1 MENSCAPPPS
11 ADAPALIADARG
23 LDHARTRAP
32 GVPARPADARG
43 ARPPTRRHAARSA
56 RPSTGGLTLDGGTEQ
71 VCGKLAAFADPG
83 GAEVAS
89 GPLGPDPV
97 REPTAFAAA
106 AAPS

>member
-23 LDHARTRAP
+23 LDHARTGPP
-32 GVPARPADARG
+32 GASARPGDARSTL
-43 ARPPTRRHAARSA
+43 APTRHRAARSA
-56 RPSTGGLTLDGGTEQ
+56 RRSRGRLTLDGGAEQ
-71 VCGKLAAFADPG
+71 VCGKLATLADSG

-89 GPLGPDPV
+89 WPLGPDPV
-97 REPTAFAAA
+97 REPTAFVAA